1 MLKGVF
7 TTSLLMLV
15 ALLLPTRVFSTTV
28 FDFDQVEP
36 TPRKG
41 KPGVQ
46 VEVYMEKLY
55 GSNISVTQNTGA
67 VRGASIYDAGDLDNS
82 YLKVGKGKGGSSIV
96 IHFDDNPVDSFSVDF
111 KLFKGA
117 KRFSILANGQLIDS
131 QTLTKAQKKS
141 GLSGHRTFFF
151 DGPIHTLEFVGLK
164 KKSFAIDNLAVDLSS
179 DTDIAA
185 LSTSDPTDDPND
197 GEEPPTNGSSGL
209 IFTGGDIPDPSAL
222 FLETDGP
229 TVNQVAVPEP
239 SSFLLFASGL
249 FLAWFRSSSQRSR

>member
-1 MLKGVF
+1 MLKGVV
-7 TTSLLMLV
+7 TASLLMLG
-15 ALLLPTRVFSTTV
+15 ALLLPTRALSTTV

-36 TPRKG
+36 TPKKG
-41 KPGVQ
+41 QGGPQ

-55 GSNISVTQNTGA
+55 GSNISVSQNTGA

-117 KRFSILANGQLIDS
+117 KRFSILADGQLIDS

-179 DTDIAA
+179 DTEEDGSATGTNSA
-185 LSTSDPTDDPND
+185 PTNDPNHVSGGFIGTQD
-197 GEEPPTNGSSGL
+197 GTPGLFGPGDGTNG
-209 IFTGGDIPDPSAL
+209 
-222 FLETDGP
+222 P
-229 TVNQVAVPEP
+229 TINQFAVPEP

-249 FLAWFRSSSQRSR
+249 FLAWFRSSSRRSR

>member
-1 MLKGVF
+1 MLRGVF
-7 TTSLLMLV
+7 STSLLMLV
-15 ALLLPTRVFSTTV
+15 ALLLPTPGLSTTV

-41 KPGVQ
+41 KPGAQ

-55 GSNISVTQNTGA
+55 GSNISISQNTSA
-67 VRGASIYDAGDLDNS
+67 ARGPSIYDAGDLDNS
-82 YLKVGKGKGGSSIV
+82 YLRVGKGKGGSSIV

-117 KRFSILANGQLIDS
+117 KKFSILADGQVIDS

-179 DTDIAA
+179 DTDP
-185 LSTSDPTDDPND
+185 TSDPSDSNTSSANA
-197 GEEPPTNGSSGL
+197 EGSVIVTQDVTGPSGS
-209 IFTGGDIPDPSAL
+209 FD
-222 FLETDGP
+222 ETDEP
-229 TVNQVAVPEP
+229 TINQAAVPEP
-239 SSFLLFASGL
+239 SSFLLFGTALL
-249 FLAWFRSSSQRSR
+249 FAWFRSSRSR

>member
-15 ALLLPTRVFSTTV
+15 ALLLPTPAVSTTV

-41 KPGVQ
+41 KAGAQ

-117 KRFSILANGQLIDS
+117 KRFSILADGQLIDS

-141 GLSGHRTFFF
+141 GLSGHRTFLF

-179 DTDIAA
+179 DTEEDGSA
-185 LSTSDPTDDPND
+185 TGTNSDPTNDPSPDRSGAFIVTND
-197 GEEPPTNGSSGL
+197 GAPGLSGPGDETGEPT
-209 IFTGGDIPDPSAL
+209 I
-222 FLETDGP
+222 
-229 TVNQVAVPEP
+229 NQVAVPEP

-249 FLAWFRSSSQRSR
+249 FLAWFRSSSRRSR

>member
-1 MLKGVF
+1 MLKGIF

-15 ALLLPTRVFSTTV
+15 ALLLATPALSTTV

-41 KPGVQ
+41 KAGAQ

-96 IHFDDNPVDSFSVDF
+96 IHFDDNPIDSFSVDF

-141 GLSGHRTFFF
+141 GLSGHRTFLF

-179 DTDIAA
+179 DTEEHGSVTGTNSD
-185 LSTSDPTDDPND
+185 SDPTNDPSPDRSSGFIVTQD
-197 GEEPPTNGSSGL
+197 GAPGPSGPGDETNGPA
-209 IFTGGDIPDPSAL
+209 I
-222 FLETDGP
+222 
-229 TVNQVAVPEP
+229 NQVAVPEP

-249 FLAWFRSSSQRSR
+249 FLAWFRSSSRRSR